1 MILALDGGAWV
12 LYSLRSTRLHVD
24 LSGVLAG
31 ATSESEPCVALLTA
45 IAQPMAGV
53 VISGGV
59 QSIRPEGCS
68 STFPSWQGLSADHQ
82 PILGANCIRLPL
94 TSELN
99 CITHPATA
107 RVRRLTQLLR
117 SFFILSPGDWSAH
130 RRCSHP
136 SNSWGFFTFQ
146 CNSMSRV

>member
-99 CITHPATA
+99 CITHPVLHASKTFNSIA
-107 RVRRLTQLLR
+107 PELLHPFSTGLVGPSEVLASEQLLGVLH
-117 SFFILSPGDWSAH
+117 FPV
-130 RRCSHP
+130 
-136 SNSWGFFTFQ
+136 Q
-146 CNSMSRV
+146 